1 MNIYRFKNI
10 LDLVLKDYT
19 VVSVIF
25 LEVIPFKTLILL
37 KIVKNEDGVI
47 VNEINPPFMYQLVKS
62 FFFFNSFNIKR
73 VLFSYYFSN
82 LCIFATIFS
91 TIIWLS

>member
-62 FFFFNSFNIKR
+62 FFFLTLLISKE
-73 VLFSYYFSN
+73 YYFLTTLVTFVS
-82 LCIFATIFS
+82 LP
-91 TIIWLS
+91 LYLVP